1 MNITTEIHGA
11 AATLTPRG
19 DIDFQ
24 HLDLLRATL
33 QQLPPTVTNVAW
45 DLRDTPFADVA
56 ALHLLSTPGDPQRA
70 TSLANLQPQHRRL
83 LTIACEL
90 FPDADFDRYLNCP
103 GAPQAV

>member
-11 AATLTPRG
+11 AAPSRPAATSTSSTSTCCAPPAAAPAHRDERG
-19 DIDFQ
+19 MGPAR
-24 HLDLLRATL
+24 H
-33 QQLPPTVTNVAW
+33 
-45 DLRDTPFADVA
+45 PFADVA